1 MNWRK
6 IRPENLHNS
15 FNGTLQRNFKWE
27 LNNFIRLMQRKLFIR
42 SRRMVV
48 GQTVVSIKATA
59 KSARIFRLLIQIN
72 ITSCAVP
79 VHQFTTI
86 FNRLDSRVVIFSNT
100 EVRKVLCGHFQFF

>member
-1 MNWRK
+1 MKWRK

-15 FNGTLQRNFKWE
+15 SNGTLQRNFKWE

-59 KSARIFRLLIQIN
+59 KVPEFLDCLFKLTSQLALCQSINLPNSIF
-72 ITSCAVP
+72 
-79 VHQFTTI
+79 
-86 FNRLDSRVVIFSNT
+86 
-100 EVRKVLCGHFQFF
+100 